1 MVLHF
6 FGKWDLTIAYFL
18 VMLLVAIA
26 FVLNVK
32 VRKPGKI
39 GLLILI
45 AIGVLEFV
53 ACIISFSTYTI

>member
-1 MVLHF
+1 M
-6 FGKWDLTIAYFL
+6 L
-18 VMLLVAIA
+18 VVAIA

-45 AIGVLEFV
+45 LIGLVEFI